1 MTVSE
6 AIMICDRMRPNDFSY
21 AEKEE
26 WVREL
31 EARIEEEVIR
41 THAGWE
47 EIIRAHAEDED
58 EILYAARPHDSM
70 YLSFLLARIDRMTGE
85 GARYNES
92 AAVFNAQYTAY
103 AAWYNRTHM
112 PIGTWVDARVKR

>member
-1 MTVSE
+1 MTTRE
-6 AIMICDRMRPNDFSY
+6 AIDICDRMRPNDFSY
-21 AEKEE
+21 AEKEM

-31 EARIEEEVIR
+31 EARIEEEVIL
-41 THAGWE
+41 THEKGE
-47 EIIRAHAEDED
+47 EAVKMHEEDG
-58 EILYAARPHDSM
+58 ILYAVSPHDSM
-70 YLSFLLARIDRMTGE
+70 YLSFLLANIDRANGE
-85 GARYNES
+85 SARYNES